1 MVMACPE
8 DGVPGKAMHTR
19 RLERTMLSIVCPFFN
34 EQEAVP
40 LFFEALVPQLEALG
54 CRFEIVCVNDG
65 SGDGTLSALQSA
77 LLRHPQTRVI
87 DLSRNFGKE
96 AALTAGLDHARGD
109 AVIPMDADLQDPPAL
124 IPRLLEKWL
133 DGYDVVLA
141 VRNNR
146 DSDSALRRITA
157 ALFYRV
163 HNRISDTA
171 IPDDVGDFRLMDA
184 RVVLALRQLPER
196 RRFMKGLFA
205 WVGFRFASVE
215 YTRPARS
222 AGRSKFSSWRLW
234 NFALEGLTAFSTI
247 PLRIWTYLGAG
258 VAVLAFGYAMFI
270 VTRVVLHGIDVP
282 GYASLLVAVL
292 FLGGIQ
298 LMGLG
303 VLGEYVGRIYNESK
317 QRPIYI
323 VREMYGD
330 PREP

>member
-1 MVMACPE
+1 
-8 DGVPGKAMHTR
+8 
-19 RLERTMLSIVCPFFN
+19 
-34 EQEAVP
+34 
-40 LFFEALVPQLEALG
+40 
-54 CRFEIVCVNDG
+54 
-65 SGDGTLSALQSA
+65 
-77 LLRHPQTRVI
+77 
-87 DLSRNFGKE
+87 
-96 AALTAGLDHARGD
+96 
-109 AVIPMDADLQDPPAL
+109 
-124 IPRLLEKWL
+124 
-133 DGYDVVLA
+133 
-141 VRNNR
+141 
-146 DSDSALRRITA
+146 
-157 ALFYRV
+157 
-163 HNRISDTA
+163 
-171 IPDDVGDFRLMDA
+171 MDA

-205 WVGFRFASVE
+205 WVGFRFSTVE

-323 VREMYGD
+323 VREIYGD
-330 PREP
+330 PRES